1 MSLFGVTDIGLFI
14 ISGLLLNITPGA
26 DLLYIT
32 NRSAIQGKKAGVVAA
47 LGIGAG
53 GMVHVLAATFGL
65 SMILVSS
72 SFAFTAIRYLGAGY
86 LLYLGIKIFLTLK
99 KNNSSGARDLSV
111 LAHSKIF
118 RQAVLINVLNPKV
131 ALFFMAL
138 LPQFVSPVATHPALA
153 FFFLGLLFNVN
164 GTLVNIIFA
173 LFTSSLATRLKSITV
188 LPRLLQSLVGSLFIA
203 LGIRLAIT
211 S

>member
-1 MSLFGVTDIGLFI
+1 MSFFGVTDISLFVL
-14 ISGLLLNITPGA
+14 SGLLLNITPGA

-53 GMVHVLAATFGL
+53 GLVHVLAATFGL

-72 SFAFTAIRYLGAGY
+72 SFAFTAIKYLGAGY
-86 LLYLGIKIFLTLK
+86 LLYLGIKTLLTLK
-99 KNNSSGARDLSV
+99 KNKSSEPKGLSV
-111 LAHSKIF
+111 SLHSKIF

-138 LPQFVSPVATHPALA
+138 LPQFVSPDATHPALS
-153 FFFLGLLFNVN
+153 FLFLGLLFNMN
-164 GTLVNIIFA
+164 GTLVNITFA
-173 LFTSSLATRLKSITV
+173 LFTSTLATRLKSRAV
-188 LPRLLQSLVGSLFIA
+188 LPRLLQSLVGFLFIA
-203 LGIRLAIT
+203 LGIRLAI
-211 S
+211 SS